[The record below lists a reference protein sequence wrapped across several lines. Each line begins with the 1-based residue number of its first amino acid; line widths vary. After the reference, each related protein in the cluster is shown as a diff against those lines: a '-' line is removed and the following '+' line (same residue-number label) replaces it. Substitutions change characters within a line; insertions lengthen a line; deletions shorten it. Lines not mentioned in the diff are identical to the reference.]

1 MDSDENKQ
9 SNAEQ
14 DSSELDRNVEIDKI
28 VEFYKDKLPNNDLPE
43 KDTPDDI
50 AKTSRA
56 TALLTKLRFT
66 SCSRSEDGIE
76 TETIGM
82 SELSRFVIQCVI
94 TAVVCAAIIVGSVVL
109 AYYLPGNAELLEQR
123 ITELRNDDDYQSLKS
138 RHDSLANEIDELKI
152 ANEDK
157 QATLDGI
164 TDVDNTKAELRQAI
178 SEKATQLNDLN
189 QQIASKQA
197 EIQRLDESISSKAAP
212 ETVYSPG
219 KYTVGTNIAVGKYYV
234 TGTGKF
240 MVASS
245 DGKSKVNTTLTSA
258 PIEVALEQNDIV
270 KFDSKVKFTS
280 AN

>member
-9 SNAEQ
+9 SNAERAGS
-14 DSSELDRNVEIDKI
+14 DLDRNVEIDKI
-28 VEFYKDKLPNNDLPE
+28 VEFYKDKLPENDLPDN
-43 KDTPDDI
+43 DTPDEG
-50 AKTSRA
+50 AKPSKV
-56 TALLTKLRFT
+56 TALLKKLRFAGD
-66 SCSRSEDGIE
+66 SRSDDGIE
-76 TETIGM
+76 SETIGM
-82 SELSRFVIQCVI
+82 SELTRFVLQCVV

-138 RHDSLANEIDELKI
+138 RHDTLVNEIDELKA

-178 SEKATQLNDLN
+178 SDKTTQLNELN

-197 EIQRLDESISSKAAP
+197 EVQRLDESISSKAAP

-258 PIEVALEQNDIV
+258 PLEVTLEQNDIV